1 MLSGI
6 FAARFFSSSS
16 SGSSSVTS
24 CSKRLVRPASPYA
37 ARESPTPLIF
47 LQTPGVDWKEAA
59 RRPQGQEDW
68 RDWAA
73 MFAEKGYTSVEIDVD
88 VRTEKN
94 GTPEFGSR
102 ESDVSLS
109 SLKAREGA
117 QADDRLPRSPSSSSS
132 RRRATSSSRP
142 PN

>member
-16 SGSSSVTS
+16 SSSGSVTS

-59 RRPQGQEDW
+59 RRPRGHEDW
-68 RDWAA
+68 RNWAG

-88 VRTEKN
+88 VRTERS
-94 GTPEFGSR
+94 GTPEFGARDGEVSNP
-102 ESDVSLS
+102 SLDV
-109 SLKAREGA
+109 ARER
-117 QADDRLPRSPSSSSS
+117 DEERPS
-132 RRRATSSSRP
+132 
-142 PN
+142 